1 MNIYQQILIR
11 YWGYPDFRPVQE
23 DIIKSVAA
31 GHDTLGLLPTGGGKS
46 LTFQV
51 PTLAGDGMCLVVTP
65 LIALMKDQV
74 EKLIQKG
81 IKAMALHSGL
91 SREEIDIGLNN
102 AIYGNFKFLYVSP
115 ERLTT
120 DIFRIRLPQMNL
132 SLVTVDEAH
141 CISQW
146 GYDFRPSY
154 MKIAE
159 LREIIPEIPFLA
171 LTATA
176 TGKVIDD
183 IQEKLKFRK
192 KNVLR
197 ASFERK
203 NLVYT
208 VKHVEDKDWY
218 LQDLLHQLNG
228 SGIIYAR
235 SRKKTRDLSNY
246 LRQEK
251 ISCDYYHAG
260 LAQESRSRKQSEW
273 MTGHTRVIIAT
284 NAFGMGIDKPDVRFV
299 IHMDIPDSIESYFQ
313 EAGRAGRDGKLAHA
327 VLLYSP
333 SDKKNVDQRVIR
345 NYPEIDEI
353 KQIYRAIGNYYQ
365 IPVGTARNQVFDFNV
380 ADFAARYKLSIMTIY
395 SSLKFLQM
403 EGYME
408 LTEEIYNPS
417 KLKFLISR
425 DELYK
430 FQIANVDF
438 DAFIKLILRTYT
450 GLFTDYVT
458 IYEESLASQ
467 AKVKPELII
476 QYLKRLSSMG
486 IIRYIPQKK
495 TPVIIFTEERLDVKS
510 LHISKEH
517 YLDRK
522 REYIDRLDTLM
533 EYASGRNRCRSLFLL
548 AYFGEKGEDKCGQC
562 DVCMQDQELDV
573 NKYEF
578 DRAVGEAR
586 TLLRNKPLSLDELV
600 KELVLPREKSIIVIR
615 WLLDHNKILKGLDER
630 LSWNK

>member
-1 MNIYQQILIR
+1 
-11 YWGYPDFRPVQE
+11 
-23 DIIKSVAA
+23 
-31 GHDTLGLLPTGGGKS
+31 
-46 LTFQV
+46 
-51 PTLAGDGMCLVVTP
+51 
-65 LIALMKDQV
+65 
-74 EKLIQKG
+74 
-81 IKAMALHSGL
+81 
-91 SREEIDIGLNN
+91 
-102 AIYGNFKFLYVSP
+102 
-115 ERLTT
+115 
-120 DIFRIRLPQMNL
+120 
-132 SLVTVDEAH
+132 
-141 CISQW
+141 
-146 GYDFRPSY
+146 
-154 MKIAE
+154 
-159 LREIIPEIPFLA
+159 
-171 LTATA
+171 
-176 TGKVIDD
+176 VIDD
-183 IQEKLKFRK
+183 IQEKLQFRE

-197 ASFERK
+197 ASFQRK

-208 VKHVEDKDWY
+208 IKHVEDKERY
-218 LQDLLHQLNG
+218 LLDLLQQLNG
-228 SGIIYAR
+228 SGIVYAR

-260 LAQESRSRKQSEW
+260 LQQESRSRKQSEW

-313 EAGRAGRDGKLAHA
+313 EAGRAGRDSKTAHA

-333 SDKKNVDQRVIR
+333 SDKKNVEQRIR
-345 NYPEIDEI
+345 MNFPEIDEI

-395 SSLKFLQM
+395 SSLKFLQLD
-403 EGYME
+403 GYME

-417 KLKFLISR
+417 KLKFLVSR

-438 DAFIKLILRTYT
+438 DAFIKLIMRTYT

-458 IYEESLASQ
+458 IYEGSLANQ

-522 REYIDRLDTLM
+522 KEYVDRLDTLM
-533 EYASGRNRCRSLFLL
+533 EYASGSNRCRSLYLL
-548 AYFGEKGEDKCGQC
+548 AYFGEKGRDKCGQC

-578 DRAVGEAR
+578 DRAVEQAR
-586 TLLRNKPLSLDELV
+586 TVLRKKPLSLDELV
-600 KELVLPREKSIIVIR
+600 KELDLPHEKSIIVIR

>member
-1 MNIYQQILIR
+1 
-11 YWGYPDFRPVQE
+11 
-23 DIIKSVAA
+23 
-31 GHDTLGLLPTGGGKS
+31 
-46 LTFQV
+46 
-51 PTLAGDGMCLVVTP
+51 
-65 LIALMKDQV
+65 
-74 EKLIQKG
+74 
-81 IKAMALHSGL
+81 
-91 SREEIDIGLNN
+91 
-102 AIYGNFKFLYVSP
+102 
-115 ERLTT
+115 
-120 DIFRIRLPQMNL
+120 
-132 SLVTVDEAH
+132 
-141 CISQW
+141 
-146 GYDFRPSY
+146 
-154 MKIAE
+154 
-159 LREIIPEIPFLA
+159 
-171 LTATA
+171 
-176 TGKVIDD
+176 
-183 IQEKLKFRK
+183 
-192 KNVLR
+192 
-197 ASFERK
+197 
-203 NLVYT
+203 
-208 VKHVEDKDWY
+208 
-218 LQDLLHQLNG
+218 
-228 SGIIYAR
+228 
-235 SRKKTRDLSNY
+235 
-246 LRQEK
+246 
-251 ISCDYYHAG
+251 
-260 LAQESRSRKQSEW
+260 
-273 MTGHTRVIIAT
+273 
-284 NAFGMGIDKPDVRFV
+284 
-299 IHMDIPDSIESYFQ
+299 
-313 EAGRAGRDGKLAHA
+313 
-327 VLLYSP
+327 
-333 SDKKNVDQRVIR
+333 
-345 NYPEIDEI
+345 
-353 KQIYRAIGNYYQ
+353 
-365 IPVGTARNQVFDFNV
+365 
-380 ADFAARYKLSIMTIY
+380 MTIY

-458 IYEESLASQ
+458 IYEESLANQ

-578 DRAVGEAR
+578 DRAVEEAR